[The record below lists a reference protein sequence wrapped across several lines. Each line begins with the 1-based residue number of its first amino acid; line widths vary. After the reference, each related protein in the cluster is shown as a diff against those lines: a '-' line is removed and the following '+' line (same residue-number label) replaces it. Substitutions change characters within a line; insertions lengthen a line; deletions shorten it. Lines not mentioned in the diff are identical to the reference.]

1 MASDNNLY
9 FIPII
14 ARALK
19 SDNPKKAL
27 HEAFDEIRQL
37 GTRPEYA
44 EGFLQFIEFTRAF
57 LDPSGR
63 TSEDWIQHIRN
74 AVVRLMY
81 DLVTHTFM
89 GSKEQEK
96 ALLSAFRK
104 MPEWRAEYER
114 VSKEAESVLSHEQPI
129 GFQILRMDRILG
141 TFAVSELPTTLFS
154 IRPGRYVVRFSNG
167 RVLWEGD
174 LTKEDVIWA
183 FAYPAMDLPMAA
195 ETDRTHKTPTRS
207 ISLLNGELLIYVFAG
222 LETGELTID
231 EGKRIP
237 KK

>member
-9 FIPII
+9 FIPMI

-19 SDNPKKAL
+19 SANPKKAM
-27 HEAFDEIRQL
+27 HEVFDEIRQL
-37 GTRPEYA
+37 GARPEYA
-44 EGFLQFIEFTRAF
+44 EGFLLFIEFTKAF
-57 LDPSGR
+57 LEPSDT
-63 TSEDWIQHIRN
+63 TSENWIQHIRD
-74 AVVRLMY
+74 AVDRLMY
-81 DLVTHTFM
+81 DLATHTFI

-96 ALLSAFRK
+96 ALLAAFRK

-114 VSKEAESVLSHEQPI
+114 VSKEAEGFLSHEQPI
-129 GFQILRMDRILG
+129 GVEVLRMDQILG
-141 TFAVSELPTTLFS
+141 TFALSELPTTLFS

-195 ETDRTHKTPTRS
+195 ETESAQQTPTRS
-207 ISLLNGELLIYVFAG
+207 ISLLNGELLIRVFAG

-237 KK
+237 EK